1 MGNAPGGPTAAE
13 HEPPPSL
20 PPPKRAESL
29 KRIGQLTPEAE
40 DASPLDGIACSASSA
55 LAALLAPSAAEALG
69 ACSPGRGGSEG
80 GACGS
85 CCEAAEMELQALGG
99 EWVCGATDAWSAE
112 HIEGPMAP
120 MFLNE
125 HSLAGDVRQPW
136 QVLDLLDFEAAAA
149 LGEVV
154 TMPAVPS
161 GLQQGSRTFEAKL
174 ARTGVNWRSL
184 GLLLTLS
191 DPKHLVVE
199 DVWSPSLASDW
210 NGGRGPKE
218 LQIRPGDVIRAVNGI
233 TVAPMM
239 QHFVRNSGRGDTLI
253 LHVVRPA
260 GKSW

>member
-1 MGNAPGGPTAAE
+1 MGSAPGGPTAAE
-13 HEPPPSL
+13 PEPPP
-20 PPPKRAESL
+20 KWAESL
-29 KRIGQLTPEAE
+29 KRTGQLAPEAE
-40 DASPLDGIACSASSA
+40 DASPLDGIAFSASSA
-55 LAALLAPSAAEALG
+55 LAVLLAPSAGDALG

-80 GACGS
+80 DACGS
-85 CCEAAEMELQALGG
+85 CCEVAEMELQALGG

-112 HIEGPMAP
+112 QIEGPMTP

-125 HSLAGDVRQPW
+125 PSRAGDVRQPW
-136 QVLDLLDFEAAAA
+136 QALDLLDLEAAAG

-161 GLQQGSRTFEAKL
+161 GLQQGSRTFEVKL

-184 GLLLTLS
+184 GLLLTLP

-199 DVWSPSLASDW
+199 DVWSPSLTSDW

-218 LQIRPGDVIRAVNGI
+218 LQIRPGDVIRSVNGI
-233 TVAPMM
+233 TVAPLM
-239 QHFVRNSGRGDTLI
+239 QHLVRNSGRGDI
-253 LHVVRPA
+253 LSLNVVRPA